1 MSSRSLSRSVRV
13 AVPLFA
19 VALSTSLVE
28 AQQRRN
34 TDFNW
39 EGRIASGRHLYVRN
53 LNGAIRVQRASG
65 ATAEVTAVKRW
76 RRGDPEDVKIEL
88 TKVGSGEGDV
98 LVCAIWFER
107 TECDEDGYETRNDR
121 NSWNNRN
128 NDVSVEFTV
137 RLPAGVKLVTS
148 TVNGSL
154 EIDGAT
160 SSVEATTVN
169 GEIHAAST
177 GGPVMAET
185 VNGSIEVRMREMGTE
200 PLEFSTVNGSITV
213 YVPDEINAE
222 LDMRTVNGR
231 VSSDFPLTVRGRI
244 NPRHLRATLGRGGQR
259 LEFST
264 VNGSVE
270 LRKN

>member
-1 MSSRSLSRSVRV
+1 MPVLLLTLSATV
-13 AVPLFA
+13 A
-19 VALSTSLVE
+19 E
-28 AQQRRN
+28 AQQRQRT
-34 TDFNW
+34 TDFEW
-39 EGRIASGRHLYVRN
+39 QGRIASGRRLYVRN
-53 LNGAIRVQRASG
+53 LNGGIRVQRASG
-65 ATAEVTAVKRW
+65 ETAEITAVKSW
-76 RRGDPEDVKIEL
+76 RRGDPQDVKIEL
-88 TKVGSGEGDV
+88 TKVGSNDGDV
-98 LVCAIWFER
+98 LVCALWYEN
-107 TECDEDGYETRNDR
+107 TECDEDGYETHNNNRRN
-121 NSWNNRN
+121 WNRN
-128 NDVSVEFTV
+128 NDVAVEFTV

-148 TVNGSL
+148 TVNGAL
-154 EIDGAT
+154 DIEGAT
-160 SSVEATTVN
+160 ASVEATTVN

-213 YVPDEINAE
+213 YVPDDINAE